1 VVPSLRP
8 KRRRSLAGITKVP
21 RFPIRLDSEI
31 DMITLPCQKF
41 RDSGKEVKGSEAEA
55 GALSNEAL
63 NLSRRFAPR
72 SLTPVR

>member
-1 VVPSLRP
+1 
-8 KRRRSLAGITKVP
+8 
-21 RFPIRLDSEI
+21 
-31 DMITLPCQKF
+31 MITLPCQKF